1 MERFRVSA
9 WLSRILCYSAL
20 DLGGLQFKDG
30 FVVTS
35 TGNCSFYCFLISYY
49 SLFCFIWIRHTIFAS
64 FSIQTKESEK
74 KRKLLQL
81 QTSPFGLEW
90 GESHAQISLFST
102 PNPNYRLSRH
112 ALGQLYALHDDNFPL
127 VNQPHQMFARIVPG
141 SVGWVHGSAFSTPL
155 MESSCVF
162 SLLSSFFFCEQNTDL
177 SHELWTSYFRQ
188 LGHICVVILNIHGSY
203 APFCGGDFHHL
214 ISVPLKN
221 DPKLHNQI
229 TYWLF

>member
-9 WLSRILCYSAL
+9 GLSRILCYSAL

-35 TGNCSFYCFLISYY
+35 TGNCSFYCFLMSYY

-162 SLLSSFFFCEQNTDL
+162 SLLSSFFLWAEYRFVTWIVNVIFPSAWTHLCSDL
-177 SHELWTSYFRQ
+177 KYSWLVRTILWRRFS
-188 LGHICVVILNIHGSY
+188 
-203 APFCGGDFHHL
+203 PFD
-214 ISVPLKN
+214 
-221 DPKLHNQI
+221 
-229 TYWLF
+229 